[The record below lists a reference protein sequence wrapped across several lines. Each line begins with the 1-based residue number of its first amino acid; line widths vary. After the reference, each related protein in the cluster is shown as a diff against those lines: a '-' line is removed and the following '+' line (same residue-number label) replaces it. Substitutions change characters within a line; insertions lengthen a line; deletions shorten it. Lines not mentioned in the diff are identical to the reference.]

1 MRTYSEREVFDRDD
15 LATYRLAERFVR
27 LAPSVDRD
35 GKELRC
41 HEMARA
47 VAMFAQLPP
56 DSVRDGYYELGCQ
69 HSWIVLP
76 SRHVLDAYA
85 VGRHPPVQLVA
96 VVTTIPK
103 RFVERDLG
111 IAVDQETVDWL
122 LSETSMRHSQ
132 CWDSDR
138 EGA

>member
-1 MRTYSEREVFDRDD
+1 MTTSPPTGSRSASSAWLRASTVTVRSCA
-15 LATYRLAERFVR
+15 ATRWRVPWRCSPSYRPIPCGTATTSWAAE
-27 LAPSVDRD
+27 
-35 GKELRC
+35 
-41 HEMARA
+41 
-47 VAMFAQLPP
+47 
-56 DSVRDGYYELGCQ
+56 